1 MHYTTRLVTWAPMLQ
16 WIFKM
21 KLFYDARYIRTDF
34 HDGISRYSTELGNA
48 LAKLTDVT
56 FIVSDKKQLE
66 RLKPG
71 AKFVMAPA
79 PSPRT
84 EPSMSRLMNKYNPDV
99 VFSPLQTFGA
109 VGRKFK
115 LILTSHDMIYYQF
128 RKPPEELSPFLKAG
142 WWLYHLTPVP
152 QRLSLNQADLVA
164 TVSHTVQ
171 REFEEF
177 KLTKRPIIVIP
188 NAPQK
193 FTTYPVSQHGGPKNI
208 VYMGSFMPYKNVE
221 VLIHGMKWLP
231 GRTLHLLSKIT
242 VARKKEL
249 LKLIPKDAEVVFH
262 GGVSDDEYEKI
273 LANNAVLVTG
283 SFVEGYGL
291 PVAEALAMGVP
302 AVISN
307 IPIFHEV
314 AAGGAVYFD
323 PNKPK
328 DFADKIKTLD
338 QKSVR
343 DDLVKN
349 GQKQINT
356 FSWDRSAQALL
367 NAINSLL

>member
-1 MHYTTRLVTWAPMLQ
+1 MIQ
-16 WIFKM
+16 WILKM

-66 RLKPG
+66 RLHKG
-71 AKFVMAPA
+71 AKFVLAPA
-79 PSPRT
+79 PSPLT

-99 VFSPLQTFGA
+99 VFSPLQTFGTA
-109 VGRKFK
+109 GRKFK
-115 LILTSHDMIYYQF
+115 LILTSHDMIYYHY
-128 RKPPEELSPFLKAG
+128 RTPPEELKIPLKVG
-142 WWLYHLTPVP
+142 WFLYHLTPIP
-152 QRLSLNQADLVA
+152 QRLSLNQADMVA

-171 REFEEF
+171 REFEKH

-193 FTTYPVSQHGGPKNI
+193 FTKYPVVSHGAPKNI
-208 VYMGSFMPYKNVE
+208 IYMGSFMPYKNTE
-221 VLIHGMKWLP
+221 VLIEGMKWLP

-242 VARKKEL
+242 PERKKEL
-249 LKLIPKDAEVVFH
+249 VKLVPKGAHVVFH
-262 GGVSDDEYEKI
+262 GGVSDDEYEKM
-273 LANNAVLVTG
+273 LASNAVLATG
-283 SFVEGYGL
+283 SFIEGFGI

-302 AVISN
+302 AVVSN
-307 IPIFHEV
+307 IPVFHEV

-323 PNKPK
+323 PLKPK
-328 DFADKIKTLD
+328 DFADKVKTLD

-349 GQKQINT
+349 GKQHIET
-356 FSWDRSAQALL
+356 FNWDRSAQALL